1 MLHPSFK
8 GDFMDWK
15 KISAIITV
23 VLTVTVATS
32 GYLTSGFGL
41 LKKIDG
47 RYAKAS
53 EFQQLSVRVQWVG
66 AEVKLNYL
74 HFQKT
79 TAFAEYFAAKKLKK
93 AHPKDEEVAQI
104 LEKAIEDKN
113 ILTAE
118 YLEQKRKVASLLE
131 KLQK

>member
-1 MLHPSFK
+1 
-8 GDFMDWK
+8 MDLK
-15 KISAIITV
+15 KIVAVISV
-23 VLTVTVATS
+23 VLAISAGTT

-47 RYAKAS
+47 RYAKAG
-53 EFQQLSVRVQWVG
+53 ELKKLSIKVRWIG

-79 TAFAEYFAAKKLKK
+79 AAFSEYFSAKKLKK
-93 AHPKDEEVAQI
+93 QYPNDDEVDEI
-104 LEKAIEDKN
+104 FEKAIQDKN
-113 ILTAE
+113 VLTAE
-118 YLEQKRKVASLLE
+118 YIEQKRKVADLLQ